1 MKPLRTKVRLSGEDR
16 FVNIVV
22 AVVLALVFFCSLY
35 PFYLA
40 VVLSFN
46 EGFDAQSGGIYFW
59 PRKFSLENYTRLFSD
74 REWFTAI
81 FVSIARTV
89 LGTSIT
95 VFFTV
100 LVAYGLSRRDLVGR
114 KVYFGIIIFAMY
126 FSGGIIPYYAIL
138 KQLNLLNNFLVYI
151 IPGALNIFYMLVSI
165 SFIQALPSELMDAA
179 RVDGAGEIKT
189 LLSIVLPLS
198 LPLLATIAIFVSVGQ
213 WNSWYDSAFFVT
225 SKSKSYLHPLA
236 YKLIEVVRRANINT
250 ASAAG
255 AGLDVASRVKAT
267 SLSLQLAGM
276 VVAVFPIL
284 AVYPFFQKY
293 IVSGI
298 TLGGVKG

>member
-1 MKPLRTKVRLSGEDR
+1 MEDR
-16 FVNIVV
+16 VIDTLVYI
-22 AVVLALVFFCSLY
+22 VLALVFFLSIY

-46 EGFDAQSGGIYFW
+46 QGLDAQSGGIYFW
-59 PRKFSLENYTRLFSD
+59 PRKPSLENYSRLFSD
-74 REWFTAI
+74 REWITAI
-81 FVSIARTV
+81 FVSVARTV
-89 LGTSIT
+89 SGTFIT

-114 KVYFGIIIFAMY
+114 KIYFNIIIFAMY

-138 KQLNLLNNFLVYI
+138 RQLHLLNNFLVYV

-165 SFIQALPSELMDAA
+165 SFIQALPSELLDAA
-179 RVDGAGEIKT
+179 RVDGAGELRT
-189 LLSIVLPLS
+189 LFSVVLPLS
-198 LPLLATIAIFVSVGQ
+198 LPLLATIAIFTSVGH

-225 SKSKSYLHPLA
+225 SKDKAYLHTLA
-236 YKLIEVVRRANINT
+236 YKLIEVVRRATSISSS
-250 ASAAG
+250 SAAG
-255 AGLDVASRVKAT
+255 GVDTATRVRAT
-267 SLSLQLAGM
+267 SLSLQLAAM

-298 TLGGVKG
+298 TLGGVKE

>member
-1 MKPLRTKVRLSGEDR
+1 LKPLKTKIRLSAEDR
-16 FVNIVV
+16 FVNAVV
-22 AVVLALVFFCSLY
+22 AVVLVLVFFCSLY
-35 PFYLA
+35 PFYIA
-40 VVLSFN
+40 VILSFN
-46 EGFDAQSGGIYFW
+46 EGLDAQSGGIYFW

-74 REWFTAI
+74 KAWFTAI

-100 LVAYGLSRRDLVGR
+100 LVAYGLSRKDLIGR
-114 KVYFGIIIFAMY
+114 KAYFGIIIFAMY

-138 KQLNLLNNFLVYI
+138 KQFNLLNNFLVYI

-165 SFIQALPSELMDAA
+165 SFLQALPSELTDAA
-179 RVDGAGEIKT
+179 RVDGAGEMRT
-189 LLSIVLPLS
+189 LFSVVLPLS
-198 LPLLATIAIFVSVGQ
+198 LPLLATIAIFTSVGH

-225 SKSKSYLHPLA
+225 SKNKEYLHTLA
-236 YKLIEVVRRANINT
+236 YKLIEVVRRATVASSNTTTGLDT
-250 ASAAG
+250 ASKVRAT
-255 AGLDVASRVKAT
+255 GLSM
-267 SLSLQLAGM
+267 QLAAM

-298 TLGGVKG
+298 TLGAVKG